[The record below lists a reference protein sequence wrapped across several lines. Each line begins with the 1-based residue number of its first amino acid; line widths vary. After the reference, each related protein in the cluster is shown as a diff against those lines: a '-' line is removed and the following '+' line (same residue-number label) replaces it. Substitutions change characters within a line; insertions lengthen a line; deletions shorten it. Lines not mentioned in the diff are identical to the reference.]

1 MTVALVA
8 SDLEEPAFLDRLWPL
23 LPAGQRLAFGMLQNA
38 HDAEDALQDA
48 TVKCWRFR
56 SRIEEG
62 SDLRPWFLT
71 IVANECRQ
79 RLRSRWW
86 SVRKTNDL
94 GSQSFLPAG
103 ADEASLDLRAA
114 IVRLPADMRLP
125 LVLRYY
131 LDMAFDD
138 IGRVLNC
145 SRQAAKSRTF
155 RALERLRTEV
165 PEDLDE

>member
-1 MTVALVA
+1 MA
-8 SDLEEPAFLDRLWPL
+8 SDLDEPAFLDRLWPL
-23 LPAGQRLAFGMLQNA
+23 LPTGQRLAFGMLQNVHEA
-38 HDAEDALQDA
+38 QDALQDA
-48 TVKCWRFR
+48 TLKCWRFR
-56 SRIEEG
+56 SRVREG
-62 SDLRPWFLT
+62 ADLQPWFLA

-86 SVRKTNDL
+86 SVRKTHDL
-94 GSQSFLPAG
+94 SSPASLPPG

-114 IVRLPADMRLP
+114 LARLPTDMRLV

-138 IGRVLNC
+138 IGRVLHC

-165 PEDLDE
+165 PQELDE